1 MPTEDPLQQRWFQ
14 IVCSIAIL
22 AFSWMM
28 WRSVTHDAQ
37 IQALQYQIQTL
48 VQLQGNVIPPVVESS
63 LREIRDKTNSD
74 REMIAKLTEI
84 AVGNS
89 KDIGYLKENSRKP

>member
-1 MPTEDPLQQRWFQ
+1 M
-14 IVCSIAIL
+14 VAISTL
-22 AFSWMM
+22 AVSWLMY
-28 WRSVTHDAQ
+28 RSVIHDAQ
-37 IQALQYQIQTL
+37 IQSFQYQLQAL
-48 VQLQGNVIPPVVESS
+48 VQSQSNTISPVVESS